1 MRLTMLFHQAVAW
14 LQLHLREA
22 CYAVAGVL
30 LVLQSIAA
38 FVSPIGAWSL
48 CVAAIACLVTANL
61 DRIGS
66 SQAPGEAQLLM
77 KQARDSIEH
86 VGQLLRMSVRARLE
100 MIQRSPRREA
110 HSDAEMEAAL
120 TESVGLLRAA
130 GVADTE
136 IATIREQAWDRWV
149 RFDYVLY
156 ALGGSTS
163 VSNPTI
169 EIAREWS
176 RIRAFGTNPT
186 PDEVDAFLKRV
197 GCFEGLWKD
206 LAEGFR
212 YYAQHRVHQR
222 PDIWARRHDVK
233 GLTVKSSSPAI
244 SQRPGLRI
252 DRVEVLPPS
261 APAAPTSAARTEP
274 AWPEDIWPPR

>member
-22 CYAVAGVL
+22 CYATAGVL

-61 DRIGS
+61 DRIGNS
-66 SQAPGEAQLLM
+66 SAPVEAQLLM

-86 VGQLLRMSVRARLE
+86 MGQLLRMSVRARLE
-100 MIQRSPRREA
+100 MTQRMPRREA
-110 HSDAEMEAAL
+110 YSDAEMETAL
-120 TESVGLLRAA
+120 SEAVGLLRAA
-130 GVADTE
+130 GVPDTE

-149 RFDYVLY
+149 RFDYVLC
-156 ALGGSTS
+156 ALGGNTAIA
-163 VSNPTI
+163 NPTI
-169 EIAREWS
+169 EIAREWN
-176 RIRAFGTNPT
+176 RIREFGTNPT
-186 PDEVDAFLKRV
+186 PDEVDSFLKRI

-212 YYAQHRVHQR
+212 YYAQHRIHQR

-233 GLTVKSSSPAI
+233 ALTVKSSSPAI
-244 SQRPGLRI
+244 SQRPSLRI
-252 DRVEVLPPS
+252 DRVEVLPQS
-261 APAAPTSAARTEP
+261 APAAPSAARIEP
-274 AWPEDIWPPR
+274 AWPEDVWPPR